1 MAASVILHSTTPKA
15 TSSTLPTREPIT
27 GNSVNEIR
35 NCTSNIIASNRRVS
49 TLTNTLVNR
58 LVSKSSEVSRE
69 KDRLLSIQKLTQFQ
83 LGKLQSLLQT
93 NLPNARCCEFVTNSE
108 LPGDELIRPGENIGT
123 PVDVRSECTDSSERS
138 VCVESSKNPPE
149 CLFVLNPRLF
159 GIPVQ
164 IETHSFVALLD
175 SGATED
181 FISKRVVDSLRCPL
195 LKLKTPTLVK
205 VATGA
210 EQRVDKFVN
219 LFVSLVSICIPMSF
233 MVIDMEPECQ
243 QHLVAEEIHDWI
255 IKAFFEISSKPG
267 ILLF

>member
-1 MAASVILHSTTPKA
+1 MAASVILHNKTPKA
-15 TSSTLPTREPIT
+15 TSSTREPIT
-27 GNSVNEIR
+27 GNSTNEIR

-49 TLTNTLVNR
+49 TLTNTVVNR
-58 LVSKSSEVSRE
+58 LVSESPEVSRE
-69 KDRLLSIQKLTQFQ
+69 KNKLLSVQKLTQFQ
-83 LGKLQSLLQT
+83 LGKLQSLLRN
-93 NLPNARCCEFVTNSE
+93 NLPNDRCCEFVTISE
-108 LPGDELIRPGENIGT
+108 LPGDELLLPGENIGT
-123 PVDVRSECTDSSERS
+123 HVDVRSVCTDSSERS

-159 GIPVQ
+159 GMPVQ
-164 IETHSFVALLD
+164 IGKHSFVALLD